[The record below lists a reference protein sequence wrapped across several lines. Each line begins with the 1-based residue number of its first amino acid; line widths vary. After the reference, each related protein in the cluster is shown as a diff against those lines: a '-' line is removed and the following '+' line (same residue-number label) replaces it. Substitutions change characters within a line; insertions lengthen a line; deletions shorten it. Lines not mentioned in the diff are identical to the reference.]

1 MNSLRKVVSQ
11 LSISKSL
18 LQTVQSS
25 RNLSKNIPSVTN
37 GTQNIT
43 MASKTSTEK
52 LRAKAPEENLNT
64 ASKESFFRKIQKEI
78 MKKEEYTNKP
88 LAIGPGKQTEPSEQN
103 KTEVNLKVDLP
114 KADFIENK
122 SVPCV
127 AINICDDVPS
137 KNIFKEVVNEKVLK
151 NRTIQCSQSA
161 IGNEKPSTSK
171 SSTTIFSTIDE
182 TLAKYLAYGL
192 FGFITYWACLSGLT
206 ANDQAPK
213 TSPANNAAIVS
224 NSKEVNEE

>member
-52 LRAKAPEENLNT
+52 LRAKAPEENFNT
-64 ASKESFFRKIQKEI
+64 ASKESLFRKIQKEI
-78 MKKEEYTNKP
+78 MKKEEYTNNP
-88 LAIGPGKQTEPSEQN
+88 LAISPGKQTEPSEQN

-127 AINICDDVPS
+127 AINICDDVTS

-192 FGFITYWACLSGLT
+192 FGFITYWVWLSGLT

>member
-43 MASKTSTEK
+43 MASKTRTEK
-52 LRAKAPEENLNT
+52 LRAKAPEENFNT
-64 ASKESFFRKIQKEI
+64 ASKESLFRKIQKEI

-88 LAIGPGKQTEPSEQN
+88 LAISPGKQTEPSEQN

-127 AINICDDVPS
+127 AINICDDVGS

-192 FGFITYWACLSGLT
+192 FGFITYWAWLSGLT

-213 TSPANNAAIVS
+213 TSPANNAAVVS